1 MKQKIK
7 KTAMWTLSII
17 VGYLFVGLI
26 IHHWVLPTKTLD
38 YSNYFEVGKSFYS
51 KLEGLTQ
58 TVVKVENGNLM
69 TDIEIQPKSAGP
81 VTHIHEKFD
90 ETFTVKS
97 GTLSMQYGS
106 EIKKITAGQTIVIPK
121 NTPHKPFNETDSSIL
136 VTSEMA
142 LEFAYCLSQ
151 IYPFWDEQ
159 EANTKPPK
167 ILFQLAVFGDK
178 FDSYPTVDA
187 PPKPVLKAL
196 KFLLAPT
203 ARLMGYKNYNED
215 YKPK

>member
-1 MKQKIK
+1 
-7 KTAMWTLSII
+7 MWALSII
-17 VGYLFVGLI
+17 VGYLVIGLI
-26 IHHWVLPTKTLD
+26 IHYWILPTKTPD
-38 YSNYFEVGKSFYS
+38 YNDYFKIGQSFQS

-58 TVVKVENGNLM
+58 TVVMVGNGNL
-69 TDIEIQPKSAGP
+69 TADIEIQPRSNGP
-81 VTHIHEKFD
+81 VTHTHEKFD

-106 EIKKITAGQTIVIPK
+106 DSRKITAGQTIVIPK
-121 NTPHKPFNETDSSIL
+121 NTPHRPFNETDSVVV
-136 VTSEMA
+136 VTSEMP
-142 LEFAYCLSQ
+142 LDFAYCLSQ
-151 IYPFWDEQ
+151 IYPFWDEN
-159 EANTKPPK
+159 EANSKPPK

-187 PPKPVLKAL
+187 PPKPVLKTL

-203 ARLMGYKNYNED
+203 ARLIGYKNYNEE

>member
-7 KTAMWTLSII
+7 RTTMWTLSII
-17 VGYLFVGLI
+17 VGYLLVGLI
-26 IHHWVLPTKTLD
+26 IHHWILPTRAID
-38 YSNYFEVGKSFYS
+38 YTDYFKVGTCFHS

-58 TVVKVENGNLM
+58 TVVKVENGNLI

-81 VTHIHEKFD
+81 VTHINEKFD

-97 GTLSMQYGS
+97 GTLSMQYGL
-106 EIKKITAGQTIVIPK
+106 EIKKITTGQTIVIPK
-121 NTPHKPFNETDSSIL
+121 NTPHKPFNETDTIVV
-136 VTSEMA
+136 VTSKMP
-142 LEFAYCLSQ
+142 LDFAYCLSQ
-151 IYPFWDEQ
+151 IYPFWDEN
-159 EANTKPPK
+159 ESNSKPPK

-187 PPKPVLKAL
+187 PPKPVLKTL

-203 ARLMGYKNYNED
+203 ARLIGYSNYNKE
-215 YKPK
+215 YQPK

>member
-17 VGYLFVGLI
+17 VSYLLVGLI
-26 IHHWVLPTKTLD
+26 IHHWILPTKNPD
-38 YSNYFEVGKSFYS
+38 YSDYFKVGKSFHS

-58 TVVKVENGNLM
+58 TVVKVENGNLI
-69 TDIEIQPKSAGP
+69 TDIEIEPKSAGP

-97 GTLSMQYGS
+97 GVLSMQYGS
-106 EIKKITAGQTIVIPK
+106 ETKKIASGQTIVIPK
-121 NTPHKPFNETDSSIL
+121 NTPHKPFNETDSIVV
-136 VTSEMA
+136 VTSEMP
-142 LEFAYCLSQ
+142 LDFAYCLSQ
-151 IYPFWDEQ
+151 IYPFWDEN
-159 EANTKPPK
+159 EANSKPPK

-187 PPKPVLKAL
+187 PPKPVLKTL

-203 ARLMGYKNYNED
+203 ARLIGYKYYHEE
-215 YKPK
+215 YQPK

>member
-7 KTAMWTLSII
+7 KVTMWTLSII
-17 VGYLFVGLI
+17 AGYLLVGLI
-26 IHHWVLPTKTLD
+26 IHHWVLPTKTPD
-38 YSNYFEVGKSFYS
+38 YSDYFKVGTSFQS

-58 TVVKVENGNLM
+58 KVVKAENGKLI
-69 TDIEIQPKSAGP
+69 TDIEIKPKSAGP

-106 EIKKITAGQTIVIPK
+106 EIKKITTGQTIVIPK
-121 NTPHKPFNETDSSIL
+121 GTSHKPFNETDSVVI
-136 VTSEMA
+136 VTSVMP
-142 LEFAYCLSQ
+142 LDFAYCLSQ
-151 IYPFWDEQ
+151 IYPFWDEN
-159 EANTKPPK
+159 ESNTRPPK
-167 ILFQLAVFGDK
+167 VLLQLAVFGNK

-203 ARLMGYKNYNED
+203 ARLIGYKNYNEE
-215 YKPK
+215 YQPK

>member
-1 MKQKIK
+1 
-7 KTAMWTLSII
+7 MWTLSII
-17 VGYLFVGLI
+17 VGYLLIGLI
-26 IHHWVLPTKTLD
+26 IHHWVLPIKTPD
-38 YSNYFEVGKSFYS
+38 YSDYFKVGNSFHS

-58 TVVKVENGNLM
+58 TVVKIENGNLM

-106 EIKKITAGQTIVIPK
+106 EIKKLTAGQTIVIPK
-121 NTPHKPFNETDSSIL
+121 NMPHKPFNETDSIVV
-136 VTSEMA
+136 VTSEMP
-142 LEFAYCLSQ
+142 LDFAYCLSQ
-151 IYPFWDEQ
+151 IYPFWDEN
-159 EANTKPPK
+159 ETNSKPPK

-187 PPKPVLKAL
+187 PPKPVLKTL

-203 ARLMGYKNYNED
+203 ARLIGYKNYNED
-215 YKPK
+215 YRPK